1 MKKSIYDNKTDEEL
15 IRQLRGGEEGVIDFL
30 MEKYKNLVRRHAKV
44 MYLVGADNEDL
55 IQEGM
60 IGLFK
65 AVRDYDEGHE
75 ASFQTFAKLC
85 ISRQIVTAIENSQ
98 RKKHAPLNSYV
109 SLYATDEGS
118 EETLMESLTSLTE
131 TSPEEKVL
139 DRERVEQLMQQIMQV
154 LTPLERRVFQLS
166 LVGMDYTEIA
176 KVLDRKPKSTDNALQ
191 RIKKKIRTQVLSK
204 EA

>member
-1 MKKSIYDNKTDEEL
+1 MKKNIYENKSDEEL
-15 IRQLRGGEEGVIDFL
+15 IRQLHDGDAGVIDFL

-65 AVRDYDEGHE
+65 AVRDYDEGRE

-139 DRERVEQLMQQIMQV
+139 DRERVEQLMQEIMQV
-154 LTPLERRVFQLS
+154 LSPLEGQVFRLY

-176 KVLDRKPKSTDNALQ
+176 RVLDRSEKSMDNALQ
-191 RIKKKIRTQVLSK
+191 RIRKKIRTQVLTK
-204 EA
+204 EV

>member
-1 MKKSIYDNKTDEEL
+1 MKKNIYENQSDEEL
-15 IRQLRGGEEGVIDFL
+15 IRQLRAGDAGVIDFL

-44 MYLVGADNEDL
+44 LYLVGADNEDL

-131 TSPEEKVL
+131 TSPEEQVL
-139 DRERVEQLMQQIMQV
+139 DRERVEQLMQEIMEV
-154 LTPLERRVFQLS
+154 LSPLEEQVFRLY

-176 KVLDRKPKSTDNALQ
+176 RVLDRPEKSMDNALQ
-191 RIKKKIRTQVLSK
+191 RIKKKIRTQVLTK
-204 EA
+204 EV